1 MANIKDI
8 AKMAGVSVTTVS
20 RVLNDHPYVS
30 EEKRK
35 AVIEIVEKLN
45 YSQNANAVHLSKG
58 KTNIVGVIL
67 PYINH
72 PCFDAMVGGMMEVA
86 LAHNYRV
93 LLCQTNYNKKEEMKS
108 LHMLKTKQ
116 LDGLIICSRANEWE
130 KIEPYASYG
139 TIVACEDND
148 ISNISSVYTN
158 HSAAFQLGMDYLI
171 EKGYK
176 KIGYCTGRKLG
187 PSSQKRFDVYKQQLQ
202 SIDEEVNEEWIFT
215 ECFTLEDGVKV
226 AHKLKEMQHFPEALI
241 VAGDEVAIGVMTEAE
256 KLGIQVPEDLAIIG
270 FDNQPIS
277 QVLQLTTIDQNL
289 NEIGRKAFEMFY
301 RQTSDER
308 SKQEKVEIPYELVE
322 RSTV

>member
-8 AKMAGVSVTTVS
+8 AKMAGVSVATVS

-130 KIEPYASYG
+130 TIEPYASYG

-187 PSSQKRFDVYKQQLQ
+187 PSSQKRFDVYKRQLQ

-215 ECFTLEDGVKV
+215 ECFTLEDGVRV
-226 AHKLKEMQHFPEALI
+226 AHKLKEMQHLPEALI

-289 NEIGRKAFEMFY
+289 KEIGKKAFEMFY
-301 RQTSDER
+301 RQTNAES

>member
-35 AVIEIVEKLN
+35 VVLEIVEKLN

-86 LAHNYRV
+86 LARNYRV

-116 LDGLIICSRANEWE
+116 LDGLIICSRANDWE
-130 KIEPYASYG
+130 TIEPYASYG
-139 TIVACEDND
+139 TIIACEDND
-148 ISNISSVYTN
+148 IPNISSVYTN

-171 EKGYK
+171 EKSYK

-202 SIDEEVNEEWIFT
+202 SIDEEVIEEWIFT
-215 ECFTLEDGVKV
+215 ECFTLEDGVRV
-226 AHKLKEMQHFPEALI
+226 AYRLKEMKSRPEALI
-241 VAGDEVAIGVMTEAE
+241 VAGDEVAIGIMTEVE
-256 KLGIQVPEDLAIIG
+256 KLGIKVPEDLAIIG

-289 NEIGRKAFEMFY
+289 KEIGKTAFEMFY
-301 RQTSDER
+301 RQVSDES

>member
-130 KIEPYASYG
+130 TIEPYASYG

-226 AHKLKEMQHFPEALI
+226 AHKLKEMQHLPEALI

-301 RQTSDER
+301 RQTSDES

>member
-72 PCFDAMVGGMMEVA
+72 PSFDAMVGGMMEGA
-86 LAHNYRV
+86 LTHNYRV

-116 LDGLIICSRANEWE
+116 LDGLIICSRANDWE
-130 KIEPYASYG
+130 MIEPYASYG
-139 TIVACEDND
+139 TIIACEDND

-158 HSAAFQLGMDYLI
+158 HSAAFQLGMNHLI

-202 SIDEEVNEEWIFT
+202 SIDEELNEEWIFT
-215 ECFTLEDGVKV
+215 ECFTLEDGVRV
-226 AHKLKEMQHFPEALI
+226 AHKLKGMQNLPEALI
-241 VAGDEVAIGVMTEAE
+241 VAGDEVAIGVMTEVG

-270 FDNQPIS
+270 LDNQPIS

-289 NEIGRKAFEMFY
+289 KEIGKTAFEMFY
-301 RQTSDER
+301 RHISDKS
-308 SKQEKVEIPYELVE
+308 SKQEKVEVSYELVE

>member
-130 KIEPYASYG
+130 TIEPYASYG

-226 AHKLKEMQHFPEALI
+226 AHKLKEMQHLPEALI

-256 KLGIQVPEDLAIIG
+256 KLGIQVPKDLAIIG

-289 NEIGRKAFEMFY
+289 KEIGKKAFEMFY
-301 RQTSDER
+301 RQTNDES

>member
-116 LDGLIICSRANEWE
+116 LDGLIICSRANDWE
-130 KIEPYASYG
+130 TIEPYASYG
-139 TIVACEDND
+139 TIIACEDND

-158 HSAAFQLGMDYLI
+158 HSAAFQLGMNYLI

-187 PSSQKRFDVYKQQLQ
+187 PSSQKRFDVYKHQLQ

-215 ECFTLEDGVKV
+215 ECFTLEDGVRA
-226 AHKLKEMQHFPEALI
+226 AHKLKEMQVLPEALI
-241 VAGDEVAIGVMTEAE
+241 VAGDEVAIGIMTEVE

-289 NEIGRKAFEMFY
+289 KEIGKNAFEMFY
-301 RQTSDER
+301 RQVSNE
-308 SKQEKVEIPYELVE
+308 SYKQEKVEISYELVE

>member
-130 KIEPYASYG
+130 TIEPYASYG

-215 ECFTLEDGVKV
+215 ECFTLEDGVRV
-226 AHKLKEMQHFPEALI
+226 AHKLKEMQHLPEALI

-289 NEIGRKAFEMFY
+289 KEIGKKAFEMFY
-301 RQTSDER
+301 RQTNAES

>member
-30 EEKRK
+30 EEKRR
-35 AVIEIVEKLN
+35 VVLEIVEKLN

-86 LAHNYRV
+86 LAHNYKV

-116 LDGLIICSRANEWE
+116 LDGLIICSRANDWE
-130 KIEPYASYG
+130 TIEPYASYG

-215 ECFTLEDGVKV
+215 ECFTLEDGVRT
-226 AHKLKEMQHFPEALI
+226 AHKLKGMQDLPEALI

-289 NEIGRKAFEMFY
+289 KEIGKKAFEMFY
-301 RQTSDER
+301 RQISDES

>member
-35 AVIEIVEKLN
+35 AVIERVEKLN

-130 KIEPYASYG
+130 TIEPYASYG

-226 AHKLKEMQHFPEALI
+226 AHKLKEMQHLPEALI

>member
-20 RVLNDHPYVS
+20 RLLNDHPYVS

-35 AVIEIVEKLN
+35 VVLEIVEKLN

-72 PCFDAMVGGMMEVA
+72 PSFDAMVGGMMERA
-86 LAHNYRV
+86 LTHNYRV

-116 LDGLIICSRANEWE
+116 LDGLIICSRANDWE
-130 KIEPYASYG
+130 MIEPYASYG
-139 TIVACEDND
+139 TIIACEDND
-148 ISNISSVYTN
+148 IANISSVYTN
-158 HSAAFQLGMDYLI
+158 HSAAFQLGMNHLI

-215 ECFTLEDGVKV
+215 ECFTLEDGVRV
-226 AHKLKEMQHFPEALI
+226 AHKLKGMQNLPEALI
-241 VAGDEVAIGVMTEAE
+241 VAGDEVAIGVMTEVG
-256 KLGIQVPEDLAIIG
+256 KLGIRVPGDLAIIG
-270 FDNQPIS
+270 LDNQPIS

-289 NEIGRKAFEMFY
+289 KEIGKTAFEMFY
-301 RQTSDER
+301 RKISDES
-308 SKQEKVEIPYELVE
+308 SKQEKVEISYELVE

>member
-35 AVIEIVEKLN
+35 VVLEIVEKLN

-86 LAHNYRV
+86 LARNYRV
-93 LLCQTNYNKKEEMKS
+93 LLCQTNYSKKEEMKS

-116 LDGLIICSRANEWE
+116 LDGLIICSRANDWE
-130 KIEPYASYG
+130 TIEPYASYG
-139 TIVACEDND
+139 TIIACEDND
-148 ISNISSVYTN
+148 IPNISSVYTN
-158 HSAAFQLGMDYLI
+158 HSAAFQLGMNYLI
-171 EKGYK
+171 EKSYK

-202 SIDEEVNEEWIFT
+202 SIDGEVIEEWIFT
-215 ECFTLEDGVKV
+215 ECFTLEDGVRV
-226 AHKLKEMQHFPEALI
+226 AHRLKEMKSRPEALI
-241 VAGDEVAIGVMTEAE
+241 VAGDEVAIGIMTEVE
-256 KLGIQVPEDLAIIG
+256 KLGIKVPEDLAIIG

-289 NEIGRKAFEMFY
+289 KEIGKTAFEMFY
-301 RQTSDER
+301 RQVSDES

>member
-35 AVIEIVEKLN
+35 TVIEIVEKLN

-116 LDGLIICSRANEWE
+116 LDGLIICSRANDWE
-130 KIEPYASYG
+130 TIEPYASYG
-139 TIVACEDND
+139 AIVACEDND

-215 ECFTLEDGVKV
+215 ECFTLEDGVRV
-226 AHKLKEMQHFPEALI
+226 AHKLKEMQHLPEALI

-289 NEIGRKAFEMFY
+289 KEIGKKAFEMFY
-301 RQTSDER
+301 RQISDES

>member
-35 AVIEIVEKLN
+35 VVLEIVEKLN

-72 PCFDAMVGGMMEVA
+72 PSFDAMVGGMMEVA

-130 KIEPYASYG
+130 TIEPYAAYG
-139 TIVACEDND
+139 AVIACEDND
-148 ISNISSVYTN
+148 IESISSVYTDHFN
-158 HSAAFQLGMDYLI
+158 AFQLGMSYLI

-187 PSSQKRFDVYKQQLQ
+187 PSSKKRFDAYKQQLQ
-202 SIDEEVNEEWIFT
+202 LIDEEVMEDRIFT
-215 ECFTLEDGVKV
+215 ECFTLEDGVRV
-226 AHKLKEMQHFPEALI
+226 AHQFKEMENPPEALI
-241 VAGDEVAIGVMTEAE
+241 VAGDEVAIGIMTEVE
-256 KLGIQVPEDLAIIG
+256 KLGIEVPEDLAIIG

-289 NEIGRKAFEMFY
+289 KGIGKTAFEMFY
-301 RQTSDER
+301 RQVSDES
-308 SKQEKVEIPYELVE
+308 SKQEKMEIPYKLVE

>member
-72 PCFDAMVGGMMEVA
+72 PSFDAMVGGMMEGA
-86 LAHNYRV
+86 LTHNYKV
-93 LLCQTNYNKKEEMKS
+93 LLCQINYNKKEEMKS

-116 LDGLIICSRANEWE
+116 LDGLIICSRANDWE
-130 KIEPYASYG
+130 MIEPYASYG
-139 TIVACEDND
+139 TIIACEDND

-158 HSAAFQLGMDYLI
+158 HSAAFQLGMNHLI

-187 PSSQKRFDVYKQQLQ
+187 PSSQKRFDVYKRQLQ

-215 ECFTLEDGVKV
+215 ECFTLEDGVRV
-226 AHKLKEMQHFPEALI
+226 AHKLKEMQHLPEALI

-289 NEIGRKAFEMFY
+289 KEIGKKAFEMFY
-301 RQTSDER
+301 RQTNAES

>member
-116 LDGLIICSRANEWE
+116 LDGLIICSRANDWE
-130 KIEPYASYG
+130 TIEPYASYG
-139 TIVACEDND
+139 AIVACEDND

-158 HSAAFQLGMDYLI
+158 HSAAFQLGMEYLI
-171 EKGYK
+171 EKDYK

-215 ECFTLEDGVKV
+215 ECFTLEDGVRV
-226 AHKLKEMQHFPEALI
+226 AHKLKEMQHLPEALI

-256 KLGIQVPEDLAIIG
+256 KLGIQVPKDLAIIG

-289 NEIGRKAFEMFY
+289 KEIGKKAFEMFY
-301 RQTSDER
+301 RQISDES

>member
-20 RVLNDHPYVS
+20 RVLNDYPYVS
-30 EEKRK
+30 EEKRE
-35 AVIEIVEKLN
+35 VVLEIVEKLN

-116 LDGLIICSRANEWE
+116 LDGLIICSRANDWE
-130 KIEPYASYG
+130 VIEPYASYG
-139 TIVACEDND
+139 TIIACEDND
-148 ISNISSVYTN
+148 ISSISSVYTN
-158 HSAAFQLGMDYLI
+158 HSAAFQLGMNYLI

-176 KIGYCTGRKLG
+176 KIGYCTGRRLG

-215 ECFTLEDGVKV
+215 ECFTLEDGVRA
-226 AHKLKEMQHFPEALI
+226 AHKLKEMQDLPEALI

-289 NEIGRKAFEMFY
+289 KEIGKKAFEMFY
-301 RQTSDER
+301 RQISDES

>member
-116 LDGLIICSRANEWE
+116 LDGLIICSRANDWE
-130 KIEPYASYG
+130 TIEPYASYG
-139 TIVACEDND
+139 AIVACEDND

-158 HSAAFQLGMDYLI
+158 HSAAFQLGMEYLI
-171 EKGYK
+171 EKDYK

-215 ECFTLEDGVKV
+215 ECFTLEDGVRV
-226 AHKLKEMQHFPEALI
+226 AHKLKEMQHLPEALI

-256 KLGIQVPEDLAIIG
+256 KLGIQVPKDLAIIG

-289 NEIGRKAFEMFY
+289 KDIGKKAFEMFY
-301 RQTSDER
+301 RQISDES

>member
-130 KIEPYASYG
+130 TIEPYASYG

-226 AHKLKEMQHFPEALI
+226 AHKLKEMQHLPEALI

>member
-35 AVIEIVEKLN
+35 TVIEIVEKLN

-116 LDGLIICSRANEWE
+116 LDGLIICSRANDWE
-130 KIEPYASYG
+130 TIEPYASYG
-139 TIVACEDND
+139 AIVACEDND

-158 HSAAFQLGMDYLI
+158 HSAAFQLGMEYLI

-215 ECFTLEDGVKV
+215 ECFTLEDGVRV
-226 AHKLKEMQHFPEALI
+226 AHKLKEMQHLPEALI

-289 NEIGRKAFEMFY
+289 KEIGKKAFEMFY
-301 RQTSDER
+301 RKISDES

>member
-130 KIEPYASYG
+130 TIEPYASYG

-226 AHKLKEMQHFPEALI
+226 AHKLKEMQHLPEALI

-289 NEIGRKAFEMFY
+289 KGIGKKAFEMFY
-301 RQTSDER
+301 RQTNAES

>member
-116 LDGLIICSRANEWE
+116 LDGLIICSRANDWE
-130 KIEPYASYG
+130 TIEPYASYG
-139 TIVACEDND
+139 AIVACEDND

-187 PSSQKRFDVYKQQLQ
+187 PSSQKRFDVYKHQLQ

-215 ECFTLEDGVKV
+215 ECFTLEDGVRA
-226 AHKLKEMQHFPEALI
+226 AHKLKGMQNLPEALI

-289 NEIGRKAFEMFY
+289 KEIGKKAFEMFY
-301 RQTSDER
+301 RQISDES
-308 SKQEKVEIPYELVE
+308 SKQEKVEVPYELVE

>member
-72 PCFDAMVGGMMEVA
+72 PCFDAMVGGVMEVA

-116 LDGLIICSRANEWE
+116 LDGLIICSRANDWE
-130 KIEPYASYG
+130 TIEPYASYG
-139 TIVACEDND
+139 AIVACEDND

-158 HSAAFQLGMDYLI
+158 HSAAFQLGMEYLI

-215 ECFTLEDGVKV
+215 ECFTLEDGVRV
-226 AHKLKEMQHFPEALI
+226 AHKLKEMQHLPEALI

-256 KLGIQVPEDLAIIG
+256 KLGIQVPKDLAIIG

-289 NEIGRKAFEMFY
+289 KEIGKKAFEMFY
-301 RQTSDER
+301 RQISDES
-308 SKQEKVEIPYELVE
+308 SKQEKVEISYELVE

>member
-116 LDGLIICSRANEWE
+116 LDGLIICSRANDWE
-130 KIEPYASYG
+130 TIEPYASYG
-139 TIVACEDND
+139 AIVACEDND

-158 HSAAFQLGMDYLI
+158 HSAAFQLGMEYLI

-215 ECFTLEDGVKV
+215 ECFTLEDGVRV
-226 AHKLKEMQHFPEALI
+226 AHKLKEMQHLPEALI

-256 KLGIQVPEDLAIIG
+256 KLGIQVPKDLAIIG

-289 NEIGRKAFEMFY
+289 KEIGKKAFEMFY
-301 RQTSDER
+301 RQISDES

>member
-130 KIEPYASYG
+130 TIEPYASYG

-226 AHKLKEMQHFPEALI
+226 AHKLKEMQHLPEALI

-308 SKQEKVEIPYELVE
+308 SKQERVEIPYELVE

>member
-35 AVIEIVEKLN
+35 VVLEIVEKLN

-72 PCFDAMVGGMMEVA
+72 PSFDAMVGGIMEGA
-86 LAHNYRV
+86 LARNYRV

-116 LDGLIICSRANEWE
+116 LDGLIICSRANDWE
-130 KIEPYASYG
+130 TIEPYAAYG

-187 PSSQKRFDVYKQQLQ
+187 PSSQKRFDVYKQQLR

-215 ECFTLEDGVKV
+215 ECFMLEDGVRT
-226 AHKLKEMQHFPEALI
+226 AHKLKKMQDLPEALI

-289 NEIGRKAFEMFY
+289 KEIGKKAFEMFY
-301 RQTSDER
+301 RQISDES

>member
-116 LDGLIICSRANEWE
+116 LDGLIICSRANDWE
-130 KIEPYASYG
+130 TIEPYASYG
-139 TIVACEDND
+139 TIIACEDND

-226 AHKLKEMQHFPEALI
+226 AHKLKEMQDLPEALI
-241 VAGDEVAIGVMTEAE
+241 VAGDEVAIGVMTEVE

-289 NEIGRKAFEMFY
+289 KEIGKTAFEMLH
-301 RQTSDER
+301 RKVNDE
-308 SKQEKVEIPYELVE
+308 SSEQEKLEIPYELVE

>member
-116 LDGLIICSRANEWE
+116 LDGLIICSRANDWE
-130 KIEPYASYG
+130 MIEPYASYG
-139 TIVACEDND
+139 TIIACEDND

-158 HSAAFQLGMDYLI
+158 HSAAFQLGMNHLI

-187 PSSQKRFDVYKQQLQ
+187 PSSQKRFDVYKRQLQ

-215 ECFTLEDGVKV
+215 ECFTLEDGVRV
-226 AHKLKEMQHFPEALI
+226 AHKLKEMQHLPEALI

-289 NEIGRKAFEMFY
+289 KEIGKKAFEMFY
-301 RQTSDER
+301 RQTNAES

>member
-8 AKMAGVSVTTVS
+8 AKMAGVSVTTAS

-116 LDGLIICSRANEWE
+116 LDGLIICSRANDWE
-130 KIEPYASYG
+130 MIEPYASYG
-139 TIVACEDND
+139 TIIACEDND

-215 ECFTLEDGVKV
+215 ECFMLEDGVKV
-226 AHKLKEMQHFPEALI
+226 AHKLKEMQHLPEALI

-301 RQTSDER
+301 RQTSDGR

>member
-45 YSQNANAVHLSKG
+45 YSQNANAVHFSKG

-72 PCFDAMVGGMMEVA
+72 PSFDTMVGGMMEGA
-86 LAHNYRV
+86 LTHNYRV

-116 LDGLIICSRANEWE
+116 LDGLIICSRANDWE
-130 KIEPYASYG
+130 MIEPYASYG
-139 TIVACEDND
+139 TIIACEDND

-158 HSAAFQLGMDYLI
+158 HSAAFQLGMNHLI

-187 PSSQKRFDVYKQQLQ
+187 PSSQKRFDVYKQQLHF
-202 SIDEEVNEEWIFT
+202 IDEKVNEEWIFT
-215 ECFTLEDGVKV
+215 ECFTLEDGVRV
-226 AHKLKEMQHFPEALI
+226 AHKLKGMQNLPEALI

-270 FDNQPIS
+270 LDNQPIS

-289 NEIGRKAFEMFY
+289 KEIGKKAFEMFY
-301 RQTSDER
+301 RQISDES

>member
-35 AVIEIVEKLN
+35 VVLEIVEKLN

-72 PCFDAMVGGMMEVA
+72 PSFDAMVGGMMERA
-86 LAHNYRV
+86 LTHNYRV

-116 LDGLIICSRANEWE
+116 LDGLIICSRANDWE
-130 KIEPYASYG
+130 MIEPYASYG
-139 TIVACEDND
+139 TIIACEDND
-148 ISNISSVYTN
+148 IANISSVYTN
-158 HSAAFQLGMDYLI
+158 HSAAFQLGMNHLI

-215 ECFTLEDGVKV
+215 ECFTLEDGVRV
-226 AHKLKEMQHFPEALI
+226 AHKLKGMQNLPEALI
-241 VAGDEVAIGVMTEAE
+241 VAGDEVAIGVMTEVG
-256 KLGIQVPEDLAIIG
+256 KLGIRVPGDLAIIG
-270 FDNQPIS
+270 LDNQPIS

-289 NEIGRKAFEMFY
+289 KEIGKTAFEMFY
-301 RQTSDER
+301 RKISDES
-308 SKQEKVEIPYELVE
+308 SKQEKVEISYELVE

>member
-35 AVIEIVEKLN
+35 VVLEIVEQLN

-86 LAHNYRV
+86 LARNYKV

-116 LDGLIICSRANEWE
+116 LDGLIICSRANDWE
-130 KIEPYASYG
+130 TVEPYASYG

-158 HSAAFQLGMDYLI
+158 HSAAFQFGMNYLI

-215 ECFTLEDGVKV
+215 ECFTLEDGVRA
-226 AHKLKEMQHFPEALI
+226 AHKLKGMQDLPEALI

-289 NEIGRKAFEMFY
+289 KEIGKKAFEMFY
-301 RQTSDER
+301 RQISDES

>member
-130 KIEPYASYG
+130 TIEPYASYG

-226 AHKLKEMQHFPEALI
+226 AHKLKEMQHLPEALI

-256 KLGIQVPEDLAIIG
+256 KLGIQVPEDLAIIS

-289 NEIGRKAFEMFY
+289 KEIGKKAFEMFY
-301 RQTSDER
+301 RQTNDES